1 MTKVIEC
8 KYLDQTKLIQINKM
22 NDKEGKVVTKI

>member
-1 MTKVIEC
+1 MTQVIEC
-8 KYLDQTKLIQINKM
+8 KYIDQNKLIQIKKV

>member
-8 KYLDQTKLIQINKM
+8 KYLDQNKLIQIKKM
-22 NDKEGKVVTKI
+22 NDKEGKVVKKI

>member
-1 MTKVIEC
+1 MTQVKEY
-8 KYLDQTKLIQINKM
+8 KYIDQTKLIQIKKV